1 MKVRALPPLQPLCER
16 HNHVVLLWDERIE
29 GRALLGV
36 GAQRSILVDT
46 PRSGDWALWEAFI
59 QESESKSAWSFGW
72 LGYDLHESLD
82 LAAESECPSPVPAH
96 PSAWP
101 LMHWWEPEVVLEWA
115 PGQET
120 PSVGGWRRHA
130 PGSGNHDVP
139 GRGARANPKR
149 FRNRLDSMAT
159 PDPLVVSRGV
169 RNQIQRRQDRPSTRR
184 HLRNELVHAVVWC
197 GACR

>member
-72 LGYDLHESLD
+72 VGYDLHESLEPRRRIRMS
-82 LAAESECPSPVPAH
+82 LHRSQRIPA
-96 PSAWP
+96 
-101 LMHWWEPEVVLEWA
+101 LGL
-115 PGQET
+115 
-120 PSVGGWRRHA
+120 
-130 PGSGNHDVP
+130 
-139 GRGARANPKR
+139 
-149 FRNRLDSMAT
+149 
-159 PDPLVVSRGV
+159 
-169 RNQIQRRQDRPSTRR
+169 
-184 HLRNELVHAVVWC
+184 
-197 GACR
+197 